1 MFLDFLNFSFQFC
14 QFGGV
19 VYYLCFYEFQFGGE
33 GEMERWREGERERG
47 RESSSENR
55 DIYNFMIATRSL
67 PTVTTLLNN

>member
-33 GEMERWREGERERG
+33 GERERGRDGERERVREGERAVRKTETYII
-47 RESSSENR
+47 S
-55 DIYNFMIATRSL
+55 
-67 PTVTTLLNN
+67 